1 MSLNPWLTPIELSG
15 TTVKLSPLLE
25 SHGSQLLEAAADGK
39 LWELWY
45 TSVPSESTMS
55 DYINQALEDSKQGTA
70 LPFVVINQSNQSII
84 GSTRFLNAEPAHLRL
99 EIGATWYAK
108 KFQKTGVN
116 TECKYLLLK
125 HAFETLDCM
134 AVEFRTHWH
143 NYPSRNAIQRIGAR
157 QDGVLR
163 SHRILA
169 NGLIRDTVVY
179 SIIKSEWPSV
189 RQDLEF
195 KISKYRS

>member
-1 MSLNPWLTPIELSG
+1 MSPNPWLTPIELTG
-15 TTVKLSPLLE
+15 ATVKLSPLEE
-25 SHGSQLLEAAADGK
+25 SHGPQLLNAAADGK

-45 TSVPSESTMS
+45 TSVPSESTMTAYIRQALS
-55 DYINQALEDSKQGTA
+55 DYEQGTA
-70 LPFVVINQSNQSII
+70 LPFVVINQTSQTII
-84 GSTRFLNAEPAHLRL
+84 GSTRFLNAEPAHRRL
-99 EIGATWYAK
+99 EIGATWYAGQY
-108 KFQKTGVN
+108 QKTGVN

-125 HAFETLDCM
+125 HAFETLGCI

-143 NYPSRNAIQRIGAR
+143 NYPSRSAIQRIGAR

-195 KISKYRS
+195 KMNKYR